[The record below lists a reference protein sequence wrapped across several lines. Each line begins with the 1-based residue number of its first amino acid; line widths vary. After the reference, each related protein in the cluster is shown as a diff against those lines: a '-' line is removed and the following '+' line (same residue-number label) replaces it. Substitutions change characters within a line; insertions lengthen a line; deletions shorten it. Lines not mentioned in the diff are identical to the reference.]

1 MPKVW
6 AEKGRDKTMA
16 TDEMKWLG
24 APPEIPEAEIDH
36 IETADVIVVGAGIA
50 GVAAVRSAVEAGASV
65 LLFEKCDGPQGR
77 FGDFA
82 TLNCKTSAKWGRDNI
97 DTEAVVRDLMRD
109 SCFRVDQRI
118 LKTWADHCGE
128 DFDWLLEACPEVPV
142 LDHTTQPVP
151 EGAKCWVQPRR
162 MPSPEPFVHESE
174 YLPCYQTTA
183 WIRPTLVPVLKGNL
197 EKAAA
202 EGTLVSH
209 YATRVLKLLRE
220 GGGRVEGLI
229 AKDADGKYIKALARK
244 GVVLATGDY
253 SSNREMTHYYV
264 PWTDGV
270 SNFWIG
276 NDHEGN
282 PSNVGDGHKMG
293 LWIGAKMQDGPH
305 APMIHHMGGAMG
317 VDAFLQLNLNGER
330 YMNEDCSGQQVE
342 NQLERQPQKTAWQFF
357 DSAWKEQ
364 VPHMCPGHGSVCYA
378 LEDEDLKS
386 GEINPAIS
394 AWEGY
399 TTQGALDASVEK
411 GQTVRA
417 DTIEE
422 LIDQVGL
429 PREKALAEIARY
441 NELARKGHD
450 DDFGKR
456 PDRLYPLEKGPFYA
470 VKFEAGGMLVCMG
483 GLESDREAHCF
494 DTDRKPI
501 PGLYV
506 AGNVQGNRFAAEYS
520 TTVPGLS
527 HAMALTYGR
536 IAGRNAAL
544 GV

>member
-1 MPKVW
+1 M
-6 AEKGRDKTMA
+6 E
-16 TDEMKWLG
+16 DEMKWLG
-24 APPEIPEAEIDH
+24 APPEISEEELDRT
-36 IETADVIVVGAGIA
+36 ETADVVVVGAGVA
-50 GVAAVRSAVEAGASV
+50 GVAAVRAAVEAGASV

-82 TLNCKTSAKWGRDNI
+82 TLNCQTSARWGRDHI

-109 SCFRVDQRI
+109 SCYRADQRI
-118 LKTWADHCGE
+118 LKTWADHAGE
-128 DFDWLLEACPEVPV
+128 DFDWLLSACPEVPV
-142 LDHTTQPVP
+142 LDRTTQVVP

-162 MPSPEPFVHESE
+162 LPSPAPFVHESE

-183 WIRPTLVPVLKGNL
+183 WIRPTLVPVLRRNL
-197 EKAAA
+197 ERAA
-202 EGTLVSH
+202 EEGTVTAH
-209 YATRVLKLLRE
+209 YAARALKLLRRE
-220 GGGRVEGLI
+220 DGRVEGLI
-229 AKDADGKYIKALARK
+229 ARDGEGKYVKALARR

-253 SSNREMTHYYV
+253 SSDRDMTHYYV

-270 SNFWIG
+270 GNFWIG
-276 NDHEGN
+276 KDHEGQ
-282 PSNVGDGHKMG
+282 PSNSGDGHRMG

-317 VDAFLQLNLNGER
+317 VDAFLQLNLRGER

-342 NQLERQPQKTAWQFF
+342 NQLERQPGRAAWQFF
-357 DSAWKEQ
+357 DSGWKEQ

-378 LEDEDLKS
+378 LEEEDLCS
-386 GEINPAIS
+386 GEINPSIC
-394 AWEGY
+394 AWDGY
-399 TTQGALDASVEK
+399 TTQEALDATVER
-411 GQTVRA
+411 GETLRA
-417 DTIEE
+417 DTVEE
-422 LIDQVGL
+422 LIEKTGL
-429 PREKALAEIARY
+429 PGEAALAAIARY

-456 PDRLYPLEKGPFYA
+456 PDRLFPLEKGPYYA

-483 GLESDREAHCF
+483 GLESDREARCL
-494 DTDRKPI
+494 DLRREPI

-506 AGNVQGNRFAAEYS
+506 AGNVQGNRFAVEYS

-527 HAMALTYGR
+527 HSIALTYGR

-544 GV
+544 EK